1 MNAGEVARETR
12 PVATSFETFTTG
24 HYSWHR
30 GRALYTRFLADRVT
44 ETSRGPVLDVG
55 CGMGHFLAAMRD
67 RKIGVVGFDI
77 SPIAV
82 DGARRNAS
90 AEVLHHDALRP
101 WPFEDESFDAVTM
114 FDVLEHFS
122 FERFILEEARRVLS
136 HRGSLFL
143 VTVNRNSILHTIM
156 GEGWGAKKDPEHV
169 TYYNREELS
178 RAVQN
183 AGFSVETNRTFF
195 NLGVAGEAS
204 RVLRPLRVPGIL
216 IFARAIGDSIY
227 LRAIK
232 G

>member
-1 MNAGEVARETR
+1 MNAGEVARGIG

-77 SPIAV
+77 SPVAV
-82 DGARRNAS
+82 EGARRNAS
-90 AEVLHHDALRP
+90 VEVLQHDALRP

-122 FERFILEEARRVLS
+122 FERFILEEARRVLA
-136 HRGSLFL
+136 HRGRLFL

>member
-77 SPIAV
+77 SPVAV
-82 DGARRNAS
+82 EGARRNAS
-90 AEVLHHDALRP
+90 VEVLQHDALRP

-122 FERFILEEARRVLS
+122 FERFILEEARRVLA
-136 HRGSLFL
+136 HRGRLFL

-178 RAVQN
+178 RAVQS